1 MLESFLLPP
10 VCFFFCLVSPP
21 PHLRLPFGTF
31 SMRQTTPLVLLEP
44 FLSSSDFWRPG
55 QKMFAE
61 FELFVFFLV
70 EVCISKASSA
80 QHLP

>member
-10 VCFFFCLVSPP
+10 CAFFSVWFHPP
-21 PHLRLPFGTF
+21 FPPRLPFGTF

-61 FELFVFFLV
+61 FELFVFFWLK
-70 EVCISKASSA
+70 CAFPKPLALST
-80 QHLP
+80 